1 MKLIYGGVPY
11 NTTKVNHYEVPT
23 NDCDMIASDLQ
34 AGKTAVARGQK
45 ITGTGK
51 SFEFAMYGNWMTN
64 LPVVIPSIINTIQ
77 ISSIDYPIRTIIP
90 IHDTNPLDFSAP
102 QTIAEVIIGGE
113 TYPLVVSVQNMMM
126 TIACDHT
133 IKIELFYGKDRY
145 I

>member
-45 ITGTGK
+45 IVGTGK
-51 SFEFAMYGNWMTN
+51 SFEFAYYGNFEAN
-64 LPVVIPSIINTIQ
+64 DFAIVPNAINIIYV
-77 ISSIDYPIRTIIP
+77 SSMEYPIEQIISLS
-90 IHDTNPLDFSAP
+90 DMKNLDFSTA
-102 QTIAEVIIGGE
+102 QTIANLVADE
-113 TYPLVVSVQNMMM
+113 TRYPITVECIDNMLN
-126 TIACDHT
+126 IYCDKDGYFE
-133 IKIELFYGKDRY
+133 IFYGKDNY